1 MPRSEQA
8 RLLTLAKRRTV
19 ITAADAAHVGIHS
32 QHLTRLVAKG
42 VLYRIARG
50 QYRLAGRP
58 ITEHHG
64 LVVASRAVPHGVIC
78 LLSALAFHGI
88 GTQLPAEVWIA
99 IERHARAPSVR
110 NPPLRIVRLSGRAFR
125 EGIEVRKVEG
135 EALRVY
141 SVAKTLADLFK
152 HRNKIGLEVAIEAL
166 REAWRERKFT
176 MDALDR
182 AADVCRVTRIMRPYI
197 EAVVT

>member
-1 MPRSEQA
+1 
-8 RLLTLAKRRTV
+8 
-19 ITAADAAHVGIHS
+19 
-32 QHLTRLVAKG
+32 
-42 VLYRIARG
+42 
-50 QYRLAGRP
+50 
-58 ITEHHG
+58 
-64 LVVASRAVPHGVIC
+64 VIC

-110 NPPLRIVRLSGRAFR
+110 NPPLRIVRFSGRAFR
-125 EGIEVRKVEG
+125 EGIEVRKAEG